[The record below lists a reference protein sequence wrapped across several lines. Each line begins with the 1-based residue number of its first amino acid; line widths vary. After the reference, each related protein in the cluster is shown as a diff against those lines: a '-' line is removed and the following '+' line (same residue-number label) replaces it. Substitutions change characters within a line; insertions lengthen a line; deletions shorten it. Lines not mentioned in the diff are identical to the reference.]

1 MFYFRKIMRSFH
13 YALKGLFLIFKEEQ
27 SFRVQVAAAA
37 IVAVVMFVL
46 PVRNW
51 EKVAL
56 ILVMSWVLVLELI
69 NSILERMADMI
80 KPRVHLGVE
89 AVKDIMAAAVL
100 IASLAAVIIG
110 LIIFI
115 PVHKSRYYLL

>member
-115 PVHKSRYYLL
+115 PYVRS